1 MQPDVCSRRPGA
13 SSDETS
19 DETFV
24 ETSDETSVES
34 SDQTSDETSVETSS
48 TRRRPEP
55 AHEPGM
61 AKVFRAL

>member
-19 DETFV
+19 DETSDDDA
-24 ETSDETSVES
+24 SDETSVEA
-34 SDQTSDETSVETSS
+34 SS

>member
-19 DETFV
+19 DETSDD
-24 ETSDETSVES
+24 ETSDDEA
-34 SDQTSDETSVETSS
+34 SDETSVETSS